1 MKCNAMPA
9 CIAQLSLGSAH
20 PPSFLSW
27 QALFY
32 NESLAA
38 VIDRVQIAAI
48 LFVFCFTEPT
58 LAQDRRLIMQ
68 RTELQ
73 CTALQFTASSMQIG
87 GAVHCSFTVHWCGA
101 TYQQHLCTLC
111 RVQIVHT
118 MQSGECSAKEAV
130 CADNPEKLLLIVLLL
145 HFQYFIHPQLGK
157 MLLTCVLGTRILR

>member
-1 MKCNAMPA
+1 MHSNQKRKWQDVGNKVQCNA
-9 CIAQLSLGSAH
+9 SLHCTVVIRIRA
-20 PPSFLSW
+20 PSFLPFLTSPLLQRVARSGDW
-27 QALFY
+27 QGP
-32 NESLAA
+32 
-38 VIDRVQIAAI
+38 DCGH
-48 LFVFCFTEPT
+48 FVRLCFTEPT

-73 CTALQFTASSMQIG
+73 CTAVQCTTTSMQIG
-87 GAVHCSFTVHWCGA
+87 SAVHCSFTVHWCGA

-145 HFQYFIHPQLGK
+145 HFQYFIHPE
-157 MLLTCVLGTRILR
+157 

>member
-1 MKCNAMPA
+1 MTVCKSKIKCSPIWNKWQVVVNEVQ
-9 CIAQLSLGSAH
+9 CNTSLHCTVVIRIRA
-20 PPSFLSW
+20 PSFLSW

-73 CTALQFTASSMQIG
+73 CTAVQCTTTSMQIG
-87 GAVHCSFTVHWCGA
+87 SAVHCSFTVHWCGA

-111 RVQIVHT
+111 RV
-118 MQSGECSAKEAV
+118 ESAV
-130 CADNPEKLLLIVLLL
+130 
-145 HFQYFIHPQLGK
+145 QRRR
-157 MLLTCVLGTRILR
+157 CVLTTLRNCF